1 MLLVFLN
8 SAVHAKGFKYHSYF
22 MFLTPTFLDQI
33 GLLHSHLLLNGH
45 PQLNIPQVTS
55 NSHTKALCS
64 TDCSYLLFFILVNDA
79 TSYQLLKDDT

>member
-8 SAVHAKGFKYHSYF
+8 NAVHANGFKYHSYL

-33 GLLHSHLLLNGH
+33 SLLHSHLLLNGH
-45 PQLNIPQVTS
+45 PHLTLPQVTS

-64 TDCSYLLFFILVNDA
+64 TDFSYLLFFILVNDA
-79 TSYQLLKDDT
+79 TGYQLLKEDT